1 MKVKKSFVFYLVI
14 FFCICGIGLVFIFG
28 FKGNDKIQEGIYKM
42 EKLESN
48 ISYISYITLRTDKTF
63 HFIPYMVSSY
73 SISGDYS
80 VENDILTLHS
90 QSGDYEFY
98 IKNNKIIFKG
108 ANNLI
113 DCGGASLS
121 DWRIDPG
128 SEFVK
133 AEEYFDEDIE

>member
-1 MKVKKSFVFYLVI
+1 MKMKKGFVFYLVI

-28 FKGNDKIQEGIYKM
+28 FKENNKIQEGIYKM
-42 EKLESN
+42 ESLE
-48 ISYISYITLRTDKTF
+48 SYITLRTDKTF

-98 IKNNKIIFKG
+98 IKNNKIIFKEE
-108 ANNLI
+108 NNLS
-113 DCGGASLS
+113 DWGGASLS

-133 AEEYFDEDIE
+133 TEEYFDEDIE

>member
-28 FKGNDKIQEGIYKM
+28 FKENNKIQEGIYKM
-42 EKLESN
+42 ESLE
-48 ISYISYITLRTDKTF
+48 SYITLRTDKTF

-98 IKNNKIIFKG
+98 IKNNKIIFKEE
-108 ANNLI
+108 NN
-113 DCGGASLS
+113 LS
-121 DWRIDPG
+121 DWGGAALSDWGIDPG

-133 AEEYFDEDIE
+133 AEGYFDEDTE

>member
-98 IKNNKIIFKG
+98 IKNNKIIFKEE
-108 ANNLI
+108 NN
-113 DCGGASLS
+113 LS
-121 DWRIDPG
+121 DWGIEPG

-133 AEEYFDEDIE
+133 TEEYFDEDIE